1 MRSMVNSIV
10 IFPSTMNYC
19 MYIQHIYKLIL
30 RILQR
35 FQNIECESTDFS
47 CRKNQV
53 FNPGGNLDKTHLALQ
68 NSIRILKGWNSF
80 ASKTDMKA
88 MS

>member
-1 MRSMVNSIV
+1 
-10 IFPSTMNYC
+10 MNYC
-19 MYIQHIYKLIL
+19 MHIQYIYKLIL

-35 FQNIECESTDFS
+35 FQNIECESTDFLVE
-47 CRKNQV
+47 KNQA